1 MAVENV
7 TPEVDNATPEVEL
20 DDSQITVDD
29 GSPEVETPEVGSKAW
44 YEGLDPDLRENP
56 SIKKF
61 KDPAS
66 LAKSYVELQ
75 KMIGKDKIVVPTEKS
90 TPEEWAAFYKKVGRP
105 DDLTGYDVPD
115 IEVPEEVKMREEH
128 LETFR
133 QKAHEL
139 GLTKKQFA
147 ELYGLQAEINNRI
160 FSQHVE
166 EAQKMME
173 TTETALRQE
182 WGAAYEK
189 KIDNAQK
196 VINSFFK
203 DKGIHPAFKV
213 LANDKGFVSAMTEIA
228 ERLGEDVIAGT
239 ARVTMTPEEAQREIN
254 KLMGDTKGP
263 LFDDLHPEH
272 TAAVEKFTELS
283 RMAEAGNG

>member
-1 MAVENV
+1 MPEVDNV

-20 DDSQITVDD
+20 DDSQISVDD
-29 GSPEVETPEVGSKAW
+29 GSPEVETPAVGSKAW
-44 YEGLDPDLRENP
+44 FDSLDPDLKENP

-61 KDPAS
+61 KDPGA

-75 KMIGKDKIVVPTEKS
+75 KMIGKDKIVVPTDKS

-105 DDLTGYDVPD
+105 DEMTGYDVPD
-115 IEVPEEVKMREEH
+115 IEMPEEIKMREEA
-128 LETFR
+128 LEAFR

-147 ELYGLQAEINNRI
+147 ELYGLQAEINNRM
-160 FSQHVE
+160 FTQQVE

-173 TTETALRQE
+173 TTETELRKE

-196 VINSFFK
+196 VVNSFFK

-213 LANDKGFVSAMTEIA
+213 LSNDKGFVAAMSEIA
-228 ERLGEDVIAGT
+228 EKMGEDVIAGT
-239 ARVTMTPEEAQREIN
+239 ARITMTPQEAQREIN
-254 KLMGDTKGP
+254 KMMGDTKGP
-263 LFDDLHPEH
+263 LFNDLHPEH
-272 TAAVEKFTELS
+272 SAAVDRMTELT
-283 RMAEAGNG
+283 RMAG